1 MLDFIDLALQ
11 SLAQVADAAAPMAT
25 DGASA
30 AMSIPPE
37 VGAAADAAAT
47 AAGASAPLSPA
58 AGAITPALGAAADTG
73 TSALGAA
80 VDAGASATGGAI
92 DAGSSAAGAAAD
104 AGVSA
109 ADTAASAGLSPQA
122 GSAPGPGPVD
132 PSDLE
137 GPPPTGFLHFI
148 AQSDIVGKSLFGI
161 LLLMSLI
168 SWYLIVVKMIMRVRL
183 KRRSGQFLREFWAA
197 SSLEQVEN
205 EIATHGA
212 NEPFSHLASH
222 AIHARNH
229 HAKYGAMRLEEKGS
243 TGAFVT
249 RTIRKVIDEETAK
262 LENGLTMLASI
273 GSTAPFVGLFG
284 TVWGVYHA
292 LVGIGLSDGVT
303 INRIAGPV
311 GEALIMTGLGLAVA
325 IPAVLAYNGFV
336 RSNRVY
342 LADLDAFA
350 HDLFTF
356 LSTGQQVNERNGSG
370 KVRRVRQLPAASGEE

>member
-11 SLAQVADAAAPMAT
+11 SLAQVADAAVPAAT
-25 DGASA
+25 DGAGP
-30 AMSIPPE
+30 AMSI
-37 VGAAADAAAT
+37 
-47 AAGASAPLSPA
+47 
-58 AGAITPALGAAADTG
+58 
-73 TSALGAA
+73 
-80 VDAGASATGGAI
+80 
-92 DAGSSAAGAAAD
+92 SSAAGAAAD
-104 AGVSA
+104 AGLSAAGAAADAGASAVSA
-109 ADTAASAGLSPQA
+109 AASSVPVADAASAAADGVSAGLLPS
-122 GSAPGPGPVD
+122 SLVD
-132 PSDLE
+132 PAAGMGTVAGALPGDALASE
-137 GPPPTGFLHFI
+137 EMVPTGFLHFI
-148 AQSDIVGKSLFGI
+148 AQSDIVGKSLFVV

-168 SWYLIVVKMIMRVRL
+168 SWYLIVVKTIMRVRL

-356 LSTGQQVNERNGSG
+356 LSTGQQVNEHNGRG
-370 KVRRVRQLPAASGEE
+370 KVRRVTPLATASGEE

>member
-1 MLDFIDLALQ
+1 MLDFLDLAVQ
-11 SLAQVADAAAPMAT
+11 SLAQVT
-25 DGASA
+25 DT
-30 AMSIPPE
+30 
-37 VGAAADAAAT
+37 VAT
-47 AAGASAPLSPA
+47 AATDT
-58 AGAITPALGAAADTG
+58 AGAITPA
-73 TSALGAA
+73 
-80 VDAGASATGGAI
+80 
-92 DAGSSAAGAAAD
+92 AAD
-104 AGVSA
+104 APMS
-109 ADTAASAGLSPQA
+109 SAGTTPVLDPTSLGA
-122 GSAPGPGPVD
+122 GLGGTANAG
-132 PSDLE
+132 E
-137 GPPPTGFLHFI
+137 PPAPTGFLHFI
-148 AQSDIVGKSLFGI
+148 AQSDIVGKSLFGVLI
-161 LLLMSLI
+161 VMSLI
-168 SWYLIVVKMIMRVRL
+168 SWYLIVVKLIMRLRL
-183 KRRSGQFLREFWAA
+183 KHRSEKFLGEFWAA

-205 EIATHGA
+205 EIMTHGA
-212 NEPFSHLASH
+212 NEPFAHLASH

-229 HAKYGAMRLEEKGS
+229 HVKYGALRLEEKGS

-342 LADLDAFA
+342 LAKLDAFA

-356 LSTGQQVNERNGSG
+356 LTTGQQVNEGGNG
-370 KVRRVRQLPAASGEE
+370 KLRRVQPVAAVGKGE